1 MWSPK
6 RSRAILLAV
15 ISVFVFY
22 LGYNI
27 TERFREAKQQQGKI
41 EEKRKQEQA
50 GGSKIPE
57 SGLPF
62 FKEFS
67 FTEYNEGGRYFTLK
81 ARSFRIRN
89 KKVRFFRIAMF
100 KEAVM
105 EDVQIEFFKDKEWA
119 STIKSRQAVMDL
131 TRMSATFVGDVKI
144 KARGDKSLECDR
156 MAWFRKT
163 GVIKVNGSFV
173 YREGPKE
180 LRGSGLY
187 SDNYLTKVN
196 LINSKRN

>member
-6 RSRAILLAV
+6 RSRAILLAA
-15 ISVFVFY
+15 ISIFVFY
-22 LGYNI
+22 LGFNI
-27 TERFREAKQQQGKI
+27 TERVREAKQQQEKI
-41 EEKRKQEQA
+41 EEKRKQERA
-50 GGSKIPE
+50 GGNKIPE

-67 FTEYNEGGRYFTLK
+67 FTEYNEGGRYFTLR

-105 EDVQIEFFKDKEWA
+105 EDVQIEFFKDKEWV
-119 STIKSRQAVMDL
+119 STIKSKQAVMDL
-131 TRMSATFVGDVKI
+131 TRMVATFVGDVTI
-144 KARGDKSLECDR
+144 KARGGKSLECDR

-173 YREGPKE
+173 YREGSKE
-180 LRGSGLY
+180 VRGIGLY
-187 SDNYLTKVN
+187 SDNYLTKVD